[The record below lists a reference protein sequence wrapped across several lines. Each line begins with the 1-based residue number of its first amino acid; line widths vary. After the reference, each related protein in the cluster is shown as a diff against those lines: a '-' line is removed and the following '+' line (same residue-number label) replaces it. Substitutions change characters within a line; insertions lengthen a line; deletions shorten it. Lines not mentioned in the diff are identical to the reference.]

1 MKAIIK
7 KLSIEENGAK
17 TADITFDS
25 FCTVLNNADNE
36 ITLEIIKLLTG
47 IEATKKSLLSV
58 EFFAE
63 VELVE
68 NYYIT
73 GKKPKNS
80 KNWSLSVFKNN
91 SDGDFTNEYFSLVKK
106 SAEESVITS
115 FEDVSKQNYPLR
127 LAFYK
132 DSKYYFKG
140 RFSAMTN
147 GIGVTRSFQS
157 FLSSYI
163 KEFKPEQI
171 NKEKNLW
178 LCLKETGEFVV
189 TKGNSGEETTDFSE
203 EDFLKYNLLCFLN
216 LVKFWDEFNNL
227 RNINAVKTPLII
239 MTSAKNKFFAE
250 KDGNKLSN
258 KLKSTN
264 RQIVVFKEKEF
275 RL

>member
-1 MKAIIK
+1 MNAIIK
-7 KLSIEENGAK
+7 KLKITENGAK
-17 TADITFDS
+17 TVDITFDS
-25 FCTVLNNADNE
+25 FCTILNSTDNE
-36 ITLEIIKLLTG
+36 TTLEIIKLLTG

-73 GKKPKNS
+73 GYKQKNS
-80 KNWSLSVFKNN
+80 KSWVLSVSKNN

-115 FEDVSKQNYPLR
+115 FEDISKQNYPLR

-140 RFSAMTN
+140 RFSKMTN

-157 FLSSYI
+157 FLSNFI

-178 LCLKETGEFVV
+178 LTLKENGEFVV
-189 TKGNSGEETTDFSE
+189 IKGEAGEEATNFSE
-203 EDFLKYNLLCFLN
+203 DDFLKYSLLCFMK
-216 LVKFWDEFNNL
+216 LVEFWDGFNNL
-227 RNINAVKTPLII
+227 RNINAVKTPLIVI
-239 MTSAKNKFFAE
+239 SDKKKVFAE
-250 KDGNKLSN
+250 KGENKLNN
-258 KLKSTN
+258 KLKKAN
-264 RQIVVFKEKEF
+264 RQIVVFKESG
-275 RL
+275 

>member
-7 KLSIEENGAK
+7 KLTVEENGVK

-25 FCTVLNNADNE
+25 FCTVLNSVGNE
-36 ITLEIIKLLTG
+36 TTLEIIKLLTG
-47 IEATKKSLLSV
+47 IEATKKSFV
-58 EFFAE
+58 IVRFIAE

-73 GKKPKNS
+73 GYKQKNS
-80 KNWSLSVFKNN
+80 KNWVVYASKNN
-91 SDGDFTNEYFSLVKK
+91 SDGDYTDEYFSLVKK
-106 SAEESVITS
+106 SVEESVITS
-115 FEDVSKQNYPLR
+115 FEDMSKQNYPLR

-163 KEFKPEQI
+163 KGFEPEQI

-178 LCLKETGEFVV
+178 LNLKENGEFVI
-189 TKGNSGEETTDFSE
+189 TKGEAGEEITDFSE
-203 EDFLKYNLLCFLN
+203 DDFFKYNLLCFMS
-216 LVKFWDEFNNL
+216 LVDFWDEFNEI
-227 RNINAVKTPLII
+227 RNINTIKTPVVIKLPDSCDFALDYYIARTRK
-239 MTSAKNKFFAE
+239 MNK
-250 KDGNKLSN
+250 
-258 KLKSTN
+258 
-264 RQIVVFKEKEF
+264 QILF
-275 RL
+275 L